1 MEFGIHFFPSI
12 GPAQK
17 SGEQYFE
24 ECLQLVDRC
33 DELDYRHVRIVEHY
47 FHRYGGYSPNPL
59 IFLAAASQ
67 RSKKARVITGAN
79 LPVFNSPLK
88 LAGEIGMIDAISG
101 GRAEIGF
108 GRAFLPLEYERFGID
123 LDESRPRFDEG
134 LEQTRLLLE
143 NENVSAKG
151 QFHSFT
157 NTTSLPRPTQK
168 PRPPFWVAAVS
179 SPESFAGAAR
189 MGHGVM
195 GVPLFGPKMKEMM
208 GIYRDAWKEAGHPG
222 SGKIMLMF
230 HMFCWPDETEA
241 HDLAR
246 EHINDY
252 IASFA
257 DAASDWVSG
266 TASDAY
272 PGYDKLVAN
281 LANDNFENTLARG
294 AAWVGTPKTITEQIR
309 AFQND
314 IGDIEIGS
322 FQVNFSE
329 MPVEL
334 AEQSLEN
341 FSRDVMPHF
350 KD

>member
-1 MEFGIHFFPSI
+1 
-12 GPAQK
+12 
-17 SGEQYFE
+17 
-24 ECLQLVDRC
+24 
-33 DELDYRHVRIVEHY
+33 
-47 FHRYGGYSPNPL
+47 
-59 IFLAAASQ
+59 
-67 RSKKARVITGAN
+67 
-79 LPVFNSPLK
+79 
-88 LAGEIGMIDAISG
+88 
-101 GRAEIGF
+101 
-108 GRAFLPLEYERFGID
+108 
-123 LDESRPRFDEG
+123 
-134 LEQTRLLLE
+134 
-143 NENVSAKG
+143 
-151 QFHSFT
+151 
-157 NTTSLPRPTQK
+157 
-168 PRPPFWVAAVS
+168 
-179 SPESFAGAAR
+179 
-189 MGHGVM
+189 
-195 GVPLFGPKMKEMM
+195 MKEMM
-208 GIYRDAWKEAGHPG
+208 GIYREAWKEAGHPG
-222 SGKIMLMF
+222 KGKIMLMF

-257 DAASDWVSG
+257 EAASDWVTG

-294 AAWVGTPKTITEQIR
+294 AAWVGTPKTIIEQIK

-334 AEQSLEN
+334 AENSLEN
-341 FSRDVMPHF
+341 FSRGVMPHF